1 MYSMRNFVDR
11 NDYIENI
18 AVAIKRSPVVS
29 LLGPRQSGKTTLA
42 RQFSKLFDGPVS
54 FYDME
59 SEIDSN
65 KLTNAEM
72 ILRDK
77 KGLVVIDEIQLR
89 PELFS
94 TLRVVVDNEDCEAL
108 FLILGSASSSIIKQA
123 SETLA
128 GRVEFIE
135 IQGFSFLEVGETNL
149 NQLWTRGG
157 FPRSF
162 LTSSESASI
171 KWREN
176 FIRTFLERD
185 LPQLG
190 IFITP
195 QAMRRFWTML
205 AHVHGEVW
213 NASKLAS
220 SMSLSD
226 KTMKHYL
233 DILTGSYM
241 VRQLQPWFEN
251 LKKRQ
256 VKSPKIYL
264 RDSGLLHHLLT
275 IKDYEALLAHPGL
288 GTSWEGF
295 AIENIA
301 AMKIFDEL
309 YFWSVHSGAELD
321 LLSFY
326 NGKRIGFEF
335 KFTSTPKVTKSM
347 RSCIELLGLHKLF
360 IVTPLNDLYPL
371 SEKVVVASLSHIQ
384 QVIAQ

>member
-1 MYSMRNFVDR
+1 MKNILNRSN
-11 NDYIENI
+11 YIENI
-18 AVAIKRSPVVS
+18 TTAVKRSPIVS

-59 SEIDSN
+59 SEIDAH

-72 ILRDK
+72 VLREK

-89 PELFS
+89 PDLFS
-94 TLRVVVDNEDCEAL
+94 TLRVLVDNEDNEAL
-108 FLILGSASSSIIKQA
+108 FLILGSASPNIIKQA
-123 SETLA
+123 SESLA

-135 IQGFSFLEVGETNL
+135 IQGFSLLELEENSFE
-149 NQLWTRGG
+149 QLWIRGG

-162 LTSSESASI
+162 LNHSETGSI

-185 LPQLG
+185 LPQIG
-190 IFITP
+190 IFITA

-205 AHVHGEVW
+205 AHAHGEVW

-241 VRQLQPWFEN
+241 IRQLQPWFEN
-251 LKKRQ
+251 VKKRQ

-264 RDSGLLHHLLT
+264 RDSGILHHLLS
-275 IKDYEALLAHPGL
+275 IKSYEALLAHPAL
-288 GTSWEGF
+288 GSSWEGF
-295 AIENIA
+295 ALENIA
-301 AMKIFDEL
+301 SMKIFDEL

-321 LLSFY
+321 LLTFY

-335 KFTSTPKVTKSM
+335 KFTSTPKITKSM
-347 RSCIELLGLHKLF
+347 LSSIELLHLHKLF

-371 SEKVVVASLSHIQ
+371 TEKVTVVPLSHIPNA
-384 QVIAQ
+384 VM